1 MRTLAVL
8 HIPEAGGP
16 AQHVRPWLEELARRG
31 SLEVVA
37 PSEGSALELYS
48 SFATTTVLPYRA
60 LSLGRGLV
68 GALKLGGRFAREV
81 RVFRRHIR
89 RARPDLVVVV
99 TSVVPSAAAAAA
111 LAGTPAIVYVGELYE
126 RGLGHD
132 TSRRAGSKLLVALL
146 ERTASAIVCCSKAV
160 AAQFSSSAVTIYP
173 GIDLDRAVAGVEVA
187 RKRNGPRLA
196 VVGNITAARGQDV
209 IIRAL
214 PAILRELP
222 GTTCVLAGA
231 VLDRAA
237 DRAYYEELLALI
249 AKLGLEDTV
258 RLPGFV
264 DPVSRVYDEA
274 DIVVNPARFNEP
286 LGLVAL
292 EALAAGRPVVATR
305 VGAIPEVLTH
315 ERDALLV
322 EPDQPEALAE
332 TILRLWRD
340 EALGSGLVSQG
351 RRLAGERFELQRSV
365 AEFVKL
371 VDGVLAS
378 RSASDR
384 AR

>member
-16 AQHVRPWLEELARRG
+16 AQHVRPWLEELAQRG

-37 PSEGSALELYS
+37 PDEGSALALYS
-48 SFATTTVLPYRA
+48 SFATTTVLPYQA
-60 LSLGRGLV
+60 LRLGRGLLD
-68 GALKLGGRFAREV
+68 ALRLGGRFAREV
-81 RVFRRHIR
+81 RVFRRHMR

-111 LAGTPAIVYVGELYE
+111 LAGVPTIVYVGELYD
-126 RGLGHD
+126 RGLGHRKV
-132 TSRRAGSKLLVALL
+132 RRAGIRALVALL
-146 ERTASAIVCCSKAV
+146 KRSASAIVCCSETV
-160 AAQFSSSAVTIYP
+160 AAQFGSSAVTIYP
-173 GIDLDRAVAGVEVA
+173 GIELDRTAAGVEA
-187 RKRNGPRLA
+187 PQKRSGPRLA

-209 IIRAL
+209 IVWAL

-222 GTTCVLAGA
+222 AATCVLAGA

-237 DRAYYEELLALI
+237 DRAYHDELLALI
-249 AKLGLEDTV
+249 AQLGLEATV
-258 RLPGFV
+258 QLPGFV

-292 EALAAGRPVVATR
+292 EALSAGRPVVATR
-305 VGAIPEVLTH
+305 VGAIPEVLTNEH
-315 ERDALLV
+315 DALLV

-332 TILRLWRD
+332 AIVRLWRD
-340 EALGSGLVSQG
+340 EALRSALVSQG
-351 RRLAGERFELQRSV
+351 RPLARKRFELQRSV
-365 AEFVKL
+365 AEFGKL
-371 VDGVLAS
+371 VDGVLAG
-378 RSASDR
+378 RSASDP

>member
-16 AQHVRPWLEELARRG
+16 AQHVRPWLQELAQRG

-37 PSEGSALELYS
+37 PGEGSALELYS
-48 SFATTTVLPYRA
+48 SFAATAVLPYRA
-60 LSLGRGLV
+60 LSLGRGLF
-68 GALKLGGRFAREV
+68 GALRLAGRLAREV
-81 RVFRRHIR
+81 RVFRRHMR
-89 RARPDLVVVV
+89 RTRPDLMVVV

-111 LAGTPAIVYVGELYE
+111 LSGVPTIVYVGELYD
-126 RGLGHD
+126 RGLGHRKV
-132 TSRRAGSKLLVALL
+132 RRAGISTLVALL
-146 ERTASAIVCCSKAV
+146 KRSASAIVCCSETV
-160 AAQFSSSAVTIYP
+160 AAQFGSSAVTIYP
-173 GIDLDRAVAGVEVA
+173 GIELDRTAAGVEA
-187 RKRNGPRLA
+187 AQKRAAPRLA

-209 IIRAL
+209 VVWAL
-214 PAILRELP
+214 PAILRALP
-222 GTTCVLAGA
+222 GATCVLAGA

-237 DRAYYEELLALI
+237 DRGYHDELLALI
-249 AKLGLEDTV
+249 AQLGLETTV
-258 RLPGFV
+258 QLAGFV

-315 ERDALLV
+315 EQDALLV

-332 TILRLWRD
+332 AIVRLWWD
-340 EALGSGLVSQG
+340 EALRSTLLDHG
-351 RRLAGERFELQRSV
+351 RRLAGERFELQHSV
-365 AEFVKL
+365 EEFVKL